1 MAFADLED
9 ARRHHAAL
17 LEVLIHHPGGWAD
30 RASLSKVLELCRAA
44 SVAIDDAEC
53 VEQIEIVAG
62 HATDLYSEHAH
73 GKWARGNV
81 SGADFLRLQM
91 VSALHSLSRR
101 LSAIEAA
108 RLSR

>member
-53 VEQIEIVAG
+53 AEQIRIVA
-62 HATDLYSEHAH
+62 AYAADLYSEQAH
-73 GKWARGNV
+73 KKWSRSNIT
-81 SGADFLRLQM
+81 GADFLRLEM
-91 VSALHSLSRR
+91 VRALHSFSRR
-101 LSAIEAA
+101 LSAIEVV